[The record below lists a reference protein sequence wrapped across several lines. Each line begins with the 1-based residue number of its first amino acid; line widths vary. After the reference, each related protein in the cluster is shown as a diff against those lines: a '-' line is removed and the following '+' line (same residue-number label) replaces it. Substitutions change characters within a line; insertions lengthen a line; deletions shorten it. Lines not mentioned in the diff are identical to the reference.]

1 MSGKSNPKLIGGFV
15 LISAVL
21 AFAMVVFFGSANF
34 FGQSTRFILF
44 FDQSVNG
51 LMVGSPVK
59 FRGVPIGTVDK
70 IMIRA
75 RGQDPE
81 STAIPVVV
89 KIDRSRLK
97 TTLGISRS
105 VFDPT
110 NMEASI
116 RRGLVGQL
124 NLESFIT
131 GQLFVEFSFEP
142 ERAGDFE
149 PHLDPGREITEIP
162 TLASSLDQITG
173 DAAQLIAELGQVEIG
188 RLNENVQAV
197 LENLAEVLEGIDSAA
212 ISRSLTRAADEVTAF
227 VRSGELERTLSAARE
242 TLTALRET
250 ARSLD
255 LEQGAAGEKADALV
269 TRLDRTLDGFDKL
282 LAETEAVLGPGSGVR
297 YEFENALRE
306 ISETA
311 RAVRVLADYL
321 ERNPNALLTGRPEEE
336 K

>member
-1 MSGKSNPKLIGGFV
+1 MSRKNNPKLIGGFV

-21 AFAMVVFFGSANF
+21 AFGMVVFFGSANL
-34 FGQSTRFILF
+34 FGRTTRFILF

-59 FRGVPIGTVDK
+59 FRGVPIGTVDR

-89 KIDRSRLK
+89 KIDRSRLEN
-97 TTLGISRS
+97 TLGVSQG
-105 VFDPT
+105 VFDPS

-116 RRGLVGQL
+116 ERGLVAQL

-142 ERAGDFE
+142 ERVGNFE

-173 DAAQLIAELGQVEIG
+173 DIAQLIADFGQVEID
-188 RLNENVQAV
+188 RLNENVNAV
-197 LENLAEVLEGIDSAA
+197 LENLAEVLEGVDSPA
-212 ISRSLTRAADEVTAF
+212 ISASVTRAADEVTAF
-227 VRSGELERTLSAARE
+227 VGSGDLEGTLSSARQ
-242 TLTALRET
+242 TLAALRET
-250 ARSLD
+250 ARSLNLKD
-255 LEQGAAGEKADALV
+255 GAAGKKADVLLS
-269 TRLDRTLDGFDKL
+269 RLDRALDGFDKVV
-282 LAETEAVLGPGSGVR
+282 AKTEALLGPGSGVR
-297 YEFENALRE
+297 YEFESTLRE

-311 RAVRVLADYL
+311 RAVRMLADYL

-336 K
+336 E